1 VVLTFNEEAKM
12 LKELFKPEIIELIE
26 KRQWKMLKE
35 VISDWPPQDI
45 ADLIENLED
54 KDALIVFRLLPR
66 HIASE
71 VFSYLNPEKHESIL
85 AQLTNEQ
92 VKQIFLDL
100 SPDDRTELFEE
111 LPSEVTQKILN
122 LLPAEERR
130 EALKLLGYPED
141 SVGRLMT
148 PDYISIKS
156 DWLIKNAIDY
166 IRNFGMDAET
176 INMVYVVDD
185 HNRLIDDIPIR
196 KLILSKPDA
205 KIQDIMDG
213 EFISIVAMA
222 DQEEAVKLMKH
233 YRLNVLPVVDG
244 NGILL
249 GIVTI
254 DDMVDIMEEE
264 NTEDFTKVSG
274 ISPDNIGPEFIT
286 DLLKLPIKKLYRS
299 RVFWLMALLIMDLIT
314 GSIIQSFESLIA
326 KYVVLVTFLPVLVDT
341 AGNAGSQSATLTIR
355 ALALGT
361 VKAADWVKLLLR
373 ELLISTFLG
382 LTMGIGISVMGIWRG
397 GFNIA
402 RVVVVAMFLNV
413 MVGSLVGIILPFIFV
428 ALKKDPA
435 TASTPLI
442 TTIADIVGTGIYLAI
457 AYLMIG

>member
-1 VVLTFNEEAKM
+1 LTFNEEAKM

-156 DWLIKNAIDY
+156 DWLIKDAIDY

-274 ISPDNIGPEFIT
+274 ISPDNVGPEFIT

-299 RVFWLMALLIMDLIT
+299 RVFWLMALLFMDFIT
-314 GSIIQSFESLIA
+314 GSIIQGFESLIA

-373 ELLISTFLG
+373 ELLVSTFLG

-428 ALKKDPA
+428 AFKKDPA

>member
-1 VVLTFNEEAKM
+1 M

-156 DWLIKNAIDY
+156 DWLIKDAIDY

-213 EFISIVAMA
+213 EFISIIAMA

-264 NTEDFTKVSG
+264 DTEDFTKVSG
-274 ISPDNIGPEFIT
+274 ISPHNVGPEFIT

-299 RVFWLMALLIMDLIT
+299 RIFWLMALLVMDLIT
-314 GSIIQSFESLIA
+314 GSIIQGFESLIA

-373 ELLISTFLG
+373 ELLVSTFLG

-413 MVGSLVGIILPFIFV
+413 MIGSLVGIILPFIFV
-428 ALKKDPA
+428 AFKKDPA

>member
-1 VVLTFNEEAKM
+1 
-12 LKELFKPEIIELIE
+12 
-26 KRQWKMLKE
+26 
-35 VISDWPPQDI
+35 
-45 ADLIENLED
+45 
-54 KDALIVFRLLPR
+54 
-66 HIASE
+66 
-71 VFSYLNPEKHESIL
+71 
-85 AQLTNEQ
+85 
-92 VKQIFLDL
+92 
-100 SPDDRTELFEE
+100 
-111 LPSEVTQKILN
+111 
-122 LLPAEERR
+122 
-130 EALKLLGYPED
+130 
-141 SVGRLMT
+141 
-148 PDYISIKS
+148 
-156 DWLIKNAIDY
+156 
-166 IRNFGMDAET
+166 
-176 INMVYVVDD
+176 MVYVVDD

-213 EFISIVAMA
+213 EFISIIAMA

-264 NTEDFTKVSG
+264 DTEDFTKVSG
-274 ISPDNIGPEFIT
+274 ISPHNVGPEFIT

-299 RVFWLMALLIMDLIT
+299 RIFWLMALLVMDLIT
-314 GSIIQSFESLIA
+314 GSIIQGFESLIA

-373 ELLISTFLG
+373 ELLVSTFLG

-413 MVGSLVGIILPFIFV
+413 MIGSLVGIILPFIFV
-428 ALKKDPA
+428 AFKKDPA

>member
-1 VVLTFNEEAKM
+1 LTFNEEARM

-156 DWLIKNAIDY
+156 DWLIKDAIDY

-205 KIQDIMDG
+205 KIQDIMDR

-274 ISPDNIGPEFIT
+274 ISPHNVGPEFIT

-299 RVFWLMALLIMDLIT
+299 RIFWLMALLVMDLIT
-314 GSIIQSFESLIA
+314 GSIIQGFESLIA

-373 ELLISTFLG
+373 ELLVSTFLG

-428 ALKKDPA
+428 AFKKDPA

>member
-1 VVLTFNEEAKM
+1 MTFNEEAKM

-54 KDALIVFRLLPR
+54 KDAFIVFRLLPR

-156 DWLIKNAIDY
+156 DWLIKDAIDY

-274 ISPDNIGPEFIT
+274 ISPDNVGPEFIT

-299 RVFWLMALLIMDLIT
+299 RIFWLMALLFMDLIT

-373 ELLISTFLG
+373 ELLVSTFLG

-402 RVVVVAMFLNV
+402 SVVVVAMFLNV

-457 AYLMIG
+457 AYLMMG

>member
-1 VVLTFNEEAKM
+1 MTFNEEAKM

-54 KDALIVFRLLPR
+54 KDALIVFRFLPKN
-66 HIASE
+66 IASE

-156 DWLIKNAIDY
+156 DWLIKDAIDY

-213 EFISIVAMA
+213 EFISIVATA

-244 NGILL
+244 NGVLL

-254 DDMVDIMEEE
+254 DDIVDILEEE

-274 ISPDNIGPEFIT
+274 ISPENIGPEFIT

-299 RVFWLMALLIMDLIT
+299 RVFWLISLLFMDFIT
-314 GSIIQSFESLIA
+314 GSIIQGFESLIA

-373 ELLISTFLG
+373 ELLVSTFLG

-402 RVVVVAMFLNV
+402 RVVVVAMVLNV

-435 TASTPLI
+435 AASTPLI

>member
-1 VVLTFNEEAKM
+1 M

-26 KRQWKMLKE
+26 KRQWKTLKE

-54 KDALIVFRLLPR
+54 KEALIVFRFLPK
-66 HIASE
+66 HIASD

-111 LPSEVTQKILN
+111 LPSEVTQKILS
-122 LLPAEERR
+122 LLPVEERR

-148 PDYISIKS
+148 PDYVAIKA
-156 DWLIKNAIDY
+156 DWTVKDAIDY
-166 IRNFGMDAET
+166 IRNFGRDAET
-176 INMVYVVDD
+176 INIVYVVDEY
-185 HNRLIDDIPIR
+185 NRLIDDIPIR

-205 KIQDIMDG
+205 KIEEIMDG
-213 EFISIVAMA
+213 EFISIVSTA

-249 GIVTI
+249 GIVTG
-254 DDMVDIMEEE
+254 DDIMDIMEEE
-264 NTEDFTKVSG
+264 DTEDFTKVSG
-274 ISPDNIGPEFIT
+274 ISPENVGAEFIT
-286 DLLKLPIKKLYRS
+286 DLLKLPIRKLYRS
-299 RVFWLMALLIMDLIT
+299 RIFWLMALLIMDLIT
-314 GSIIQSFESLIA
+314 GSIIQGFESLIA
-326 KYVVLVTFLPVLVDT
+326 RYVVLVTFLPVLVDT

-373 ELLISTFLG
+373 ELLVSALLG
-382 LTMGIGISVMGIWRG
+382 FTMGFGISIMGIWRG
-397 GFNIA
+397 GFNVA
-402 RVVVVAMFLNV
+402 KVVVIAMFVNV
-413 MVGSLVGIILPFIFV
+413 VVGSLVGIILPFIFV

-442 TTIADIVGTGIYLAI
+442 TTIADIVGTAVYLLI
-457 AYLMIG
+457 AYIMIG

>member
-1 VVLTFNEEAKM
+1 LTFNEEAKM

-54 KDALIVFRLLPR
+54 KDALIVFRFLPKN
-66 HIASE
+66 IASE

-156 DWLIKNAIDY
+156 DWLIKDAIDY

-213 EFISIVAMA
+213 EFISIVATA

-244 NGILL
+244 NGVLL

-254 DDMVDIMEEE
+254 DDIVDILEEE

-274 ISPDNIGPEFIT
+274 ISPENIGPEFIT

-299 RVFWLMALLIMDLIT
+299 RVFWLISLLFMDFIT
-314 GSIIQSFESLIA
+314 GSIIQGFESLIA

-373 ELLISTFLG
+373 ELLVSTFLG

-402 RVVVVAMFLNV
+402 RVVVVAMVLNV

-435 TASTPLI
+435 AASTPLI

>member
-1 VVLTFNEEAKM
+1 LTFNEEARM

-156 DWLIKNAIDY
+156 DWLIKDAIDY

-213 EFISIVAMA
+213 EFISIIAMA

-264 NTEDFTKVSG
+264 DTEDFTKVSG
-274 ISPDNIGPEFIT
+274 ISPHNVGPEFIT

-299 RVFWLMALLIMDLIT
+299 RIFWLMALLVMDLIT
-314 GSIIQSFESLIA
+314 GSIIQGFESLIA

-373 ELLISTFLG
+373 ELLVSTFLG

-413 MVGSLVGIILPFIFV
+413 MIGSLVGIILPFIFV
-428 ALKKDPA
+428 AFKKDPA

>member
-1 VVLTFNEEAKM
+1 MTFNEEAKM

>member
-1 VVLTFNEEAKM
+1 MTFNEEARM

-156 DWLIKNAIDY
+156 DWLIKDAIDY

-205 KIQDIMDG
+205 KIQDIMDR

-274 ISPDNIGPEFIT
+274 ISPHNVGPEFIT

-299 RVFWLMALLIMDLIT
+299 RIFWLMALLVMDLIT
-314 GSIIQSFESLIA
+314 GSIIQGFESLIA

-373 ELLISTFLG
+373 ELLVSTFLG

-428 ALKKDPA
+428 AFKKDPA